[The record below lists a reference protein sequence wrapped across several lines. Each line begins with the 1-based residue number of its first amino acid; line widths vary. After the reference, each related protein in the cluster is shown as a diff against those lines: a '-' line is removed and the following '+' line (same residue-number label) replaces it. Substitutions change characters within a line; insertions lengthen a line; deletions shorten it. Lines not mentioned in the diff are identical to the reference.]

1 MQFQYPA
8 LLWSLLAL
16 AIPIIVHLFQ
26 LRKFQKVAFTNIALL
41 KKISFQ
47 TRKSSQLKK
56 WLTLLSRL
64 LALGCLCI
72 CQTI

>member
-47 TRKSSQLKK
+47 TRKVHNLKN
-56 WLTLLSRL
+56 
-64 LALGCLCI
+64 G
-72 CQTI
+72 